1 MDLAANLVAAPKGN
15 GRLLKE
21 VEAERKVE
29 LDVKEP
35 GEDCTT
41 LEPLLQAADALFALR
56 LGECLVHRA
65 LI

>member
-1 MDLAANLVAAPKGN
+1 MDLAANLAAAPGGN
-15 GRLLKE
+15 GRFLEE

-35 GEDCTT
+35 GKDCTT
-41 LEPLLQAADALFALR
+41 LEPLLQVADTLFVLR